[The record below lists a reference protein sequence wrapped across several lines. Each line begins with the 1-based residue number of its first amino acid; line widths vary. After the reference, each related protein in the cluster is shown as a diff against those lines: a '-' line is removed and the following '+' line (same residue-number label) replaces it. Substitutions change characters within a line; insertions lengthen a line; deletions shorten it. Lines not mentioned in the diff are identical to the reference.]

1 MAPSDN
7 EARETRILD
16 AAADLFVHYGYDKT
30 TVSDIAR
37 DAGISKGAIYLH
49 FESKDAL
56 FEALLIRE
64 MTAYVMQWLGAIE
77 ADPLGG
83 TIGGMYKNMLYA
95 LSSSPFMAAML
106 KQDQRVLGSY
116 LRKPDN
122 FFRREQRKSMRYEF
136 VKMMQEAGAIRQD
149 VDARITAHI
158 MNMLAYGLV
167 GMGDVMPDEDIP
179 PTEDVVEGIADF
191 MDRALTPDDGGDSE
205 AGKAILRHIVEASRQ
220 QAAPSNQIEN
230 EEGDHDNRP

>member
-1 MAPSDN
+1 MAKSDN
-7 EARETRILD
+7 DAREQRILD

-37 DAGISKGAIYLH
+37 EAGISKGAIYLH

-56 FEALLIRE
+56 FEGLFIRE
-64 MTAYVMQWLGAIE
+64 MTTYSLKWLDAIE
-77 ADPLGG
+77 ADPKGG

-95 LSSSPFMAAML
+95 LSSSAFVAAMF
-106 KQDQRVLGSY
+106 KQDSRILGSY

-122 FFRREQRKSMRYEF
+122 FFRRDHRQSVRYEF
-136 VKMMQEAGAIRQD
+136 MKMMQEAGAIRR
-149 VDARITAHI
+149 DADPRITAHI

-167 GMGDVMPDEDIP
+167 GMGDVMDPSDIP

-191 MDRALTPDDGGDSE
+191 MDRALTPEDGGDSE
-205 AGKAILRHIVEASRQ
+205 AGKAIIRRIVVEARQ
-220 QAAPSNQIEN
+220 KIAQADQP
-230 EEGDHDNRP
+230 EEVEGNHDHRQ